1 MNQSAHQLLSA
12 YDALPDDD
20 RYEVAAAL
28 LRRVMADAPETV
40 SDEALVMA
48 AEELFLDLDDQERS
62 DGKS

>member
-1 MNQSAHQLLSA
+1 
-12 YDALPDDD
+12 
-20 RYEVAAAL
+20 
-28 LRRVMADAPETV
+28 MADAPETV